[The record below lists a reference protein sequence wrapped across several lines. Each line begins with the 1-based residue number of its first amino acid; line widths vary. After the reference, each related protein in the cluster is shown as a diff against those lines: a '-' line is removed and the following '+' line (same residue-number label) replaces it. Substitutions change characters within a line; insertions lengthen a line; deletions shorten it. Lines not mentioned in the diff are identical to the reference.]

1 VNVKADDCVLCE
13 LEQTLRCR
21 SGEIRRE
28 LQVLNPVTEPN
39 YDRLFK
45 VLVDVDQ
52 DLRVQGRDRPRHPQG
67 SPQGQARTGPGL
79 FVGDVWLMRVRVGG
93 GGLRRGERRVTT
105 CRHL

>member
-67 SPQGQARTGPGL
+67 SPQGQPGL
-79 FVGDVWLMRVRVGG
+79 DPGYSWVTCGSCEYEWAVADFAEESVG
-93 GGLRRGERRVTT
+93 
-105 CRHL
+105 